1 MNAQQ
6 SFVTGQTTT
15 MSKSTRL
22 SASVTKLL
30 DTALRF
36 HAEQKSDYVINSKI
50 FNATTW
56 RNLSNDTWSVIGK
69 AGQTWIERYMK
80 FAKNENPTKLNGST
94 DSLAKLAR
102 GYQLL
107 DATIELLAGGDI
119 WQKLRILYENSRVKP
134 ILTLIEDL
142 PNLIVTGVDTFV
154 KSERLNDFVEKL
166 SFGKLHPCDIDKYL
180 IVPSFVRKKVLLS
193 SITNFCQKI
202 VLADGRLTLIDIL
215 PLDVK
220 YEVQRSTRLYNFHNV
235 DDDVASRVTLLKLAD
250 VYRKVE

>member
-15 MSKSTRL
+15 MSKSTHL

-56 RNLSNDTWSVIGK
+56 RNLSNDTWSVIGQ
-69 AGQTWIERYMK
+69 AWIERYIK

-94 DSLAKLAR
+94 DSLTKLAR
-102 GYQLL
+102 EYQLL
-107 DATIELLAGGDI
+107 DATIKLLVGGDI

-142 PNLIVTGVDTFV
+142 PNLIVTVVDTFV

-202 VLADGRLTLIDIL
+202 VLADRRLTLIDIL

>member
-15 MSKSTRL
+15 MSKSTHL

-56 RNLSNDTWSVIGK
+56 RNLSNDTWSVIGQ
-69 AGQTWIERYMK
+69 AWIERYIK

-94 DSLAKLAR
+94 DSLTKLAR
-102 GYQLL
+102 EYQLL
-107 DATIELLAGGDI
+107 DATIELLVGGDI

-142 PNLIVTGVDTFV
+142 PNLIVTVVDTFV

-202 VLADGRLTLIDIL
+202 VLADRRLTLIDIL